1 MMQYAAEAAFILQNN
16 SRHAGVKEARGS
28 EMNVPTIH
36 AARFIGQRL
45 PRKEDARLL
54 TGRGTFVDDVILPG
68 MLHAAFHRSRISHGK
83 IRSIDTA
90 AARAVPGVRAIF
102 TAQDFEKLTP
112 RLKSGHPVPRFPG
125 RLVDVMATDRVLY
138 VGDPIALVIADSRYI
153 AEDASALVA
162 VEYEERVPV
171 LTRDQAIGS
180 PPIHRDLESN
190 IAEAAA
196 PPVDP
201 ELEKILSS
209 APHIVTTTI
218 RHQRVAHSSM
228 ETRGLVVSKS
238 GEGELTVYLGCQSPK
253 VAARYISD
261 IFPLS
266 ETSVRV
272 IAKDVG
278 GGFGQKTRPWR
289 EEVAVIAAGLL
300 LGRPIKW
307 IEDRFENL
315 TAANQA
321 REQECTLRAAF
332 DHEGKL
338 LASHADYALNN
349 GAYPHYPD
357 ANMAA
362 MMFVWAPYKL
372 PKFGFRTQGFYSN
385 TVGLCAYR
393 GPWAMESLARE
404 TLLDIA
410 ARQMQVDP
418 IALRRKNLL
427 TAADLPHKTNIG
439 IVLEDVTPSECLDR
453 LLTKLDVEDFRAK
466 QSVARAQ
473 GRYLGLGIATYIE
486 PTATSQFPPSATEIA
501 VVRIEPNG
509 KVTAALGTHSQG
521 QGTQTTMAQIVAD
534 RLGVPFERVSVLE
547 ESSTE
552 TGYGAGASGSRQA
565 VAGGGAAVR
574 AAEKLLKK
582 VKQVAAHLLNAS
594 PDAVRVEN
602 GMIHIEGAP
611 EMTRSLRE
619 IAEIAYGEPGRL
631 PKDVEPG
638 LEAQHRY
645 YAPPI
650 TFASA
655 AHACIVEVDAE
666 TGFVKILRW
675 ICSEDC
681 GVVIN
686 PGIVEGQIAGGIAQA
701 IGMVLLE
708 NMGFDAHGN
717 PLAVTFKDYL
727 LPANSDV
734 PEFEYT
740 HIVTP
745 SKSAGGFRGVGE
757 GGAIIGPPTLIN
769 AIHDALAP
777 FGVTCLDLPLTPPKL
792 LRLIDQA
799 RQSSSPVQMHGGGVE
814 RTK

>member
-1 MMQYAAEAAFILQNN
+1 MIAPPIA
-16 SRHAGVKEARGS
+16 
-28 EMNVPTIH
+28 

-54 TGRGTFVDDVILPG
+54 TGRGTFVDDVVFPG
-68 MLHAAFHRSRISHGK
+68 MLHAAFHRSRIAHGRIK
-83 IRSIDTA
+83 SIDTE

-102 TAQDFEKLTP
+102 TARDFERLAPKLN
-112 RLKSGHPVPRFPG
+112 SGHPVPRFPG
-125 RLVDVMATDRVLY
+125 RVVDIMAMDRVLY
-138 VGDPIALVIADSRYI
+138 VGDPIAIVVADSRYS
-153 AEDASALVA
+153 AEDAAALVA
-162 VEYEERVPV
+162 VEYEEAVPV
-171 LTRDQAIGS
+171 LTREQAACN
-180 PPIHRDLESN
+180 PPIHRDLETN
-190 IAEAAA
+190 IAEAVN
-196 PPVDP
+196 PPIDP
-201 ELEKILSS
+201 EIEKLLAS
-209 APHIVTTTI
+209 APHVVTTSI

-228 ETRGLVVSKS
+228 ETRGIVVSKN

-261 IFPLS
+261 IFPHLQA
-266 ETSVRV
+266 SVRV
-272 IAKDVG
+272 ISKDVG

-300 LGRPIKW
+300 LGRPVKW

-321 REQECTLRAAF
+321 REQECILRAAF
-332 DHEGKL
+332 DEEGRL

-362 MMFVWAPYKL
+362 MMFIWAPYKI
-372 PKFGFRTQGFYSN
+372 PKFGFRTEGYYSN

-404 TLLDIA
+404 TLLDVA
-410 ARQMQVDP
+410 ARQMGMDP
-418 IALRRKNLL
+418 IALRRKNLVS
-427 TAADLPHKTNIG
+427 AADLPHTTNIRL
-439 IVLEDVTPSECLDR
+439 VLEDVTPSECLDG
-453 LLTKLDVEDFRAK
+453 LLTKLDVQAFRAE
-466 QSVARAQ
+466 QAAARAR
-473 GRYLGLGIATYIE
+473 GRYLGLGVATYIE
-486 PTATSQFPPSATEIA
+486 PTATSQFPPSATEVA
-501 VVRIEPNG
+501 VVRVEPNG
-509 KVTAALGTHSQG
+509 RVTAALGTHSQG

-534 RLGVPFERVSVLE
+534 RLGVPFESVSVFE
-547 ESSTE
+547 DSSTE

-574 AAEKLLKK
+574 AAEKLLEK
-582 VKQVAAHLLNAS
+582 VKHVAAHLLNAS

-602 GMIHIEGAP
+602 GMIHVEGAP

-638 LEAQHRY
+638 LEVQHRY
-645 YAPPI
+645 HAPPI

-655 AHACIVEVDAE
+655 AHACIAEVDIE

-675 ICSEDC
+675 VCSEDC

-708 NMGFDAHGN
+708 NMQFDEQGN

-727 LPANSDV
+727 LPAITDV

-769 AIHDALAP
+769 AIHDALSP

-792 LRLIDQA
+792 LRLIEQA
-799 RQSSSPVQMHGGGVE
+799 RLTEQSTSPNAVQ
-814 RTK
+814 